1 MTMKDV
7 REIIKSF
14 IVDSFQ
20 AGSAEVQID
29 ENTSFLETGLVD
41 SMRVLE
47 LVDFLEERF
56 GIRVENSEL
65 VPQNLDSIRNIAA
78 YLSVKGVTNA
88 GS

>member
-1 MTMKDV
+1 MEDV
-7 REIIKSF
+7 RKIIRTF
-14 IVDSFQ
+14 IVDAFQ

-65 VPQNLDSIRNIAA
+65 VPQNLDSIRNIAE
-78 YLSVKGVTNA
+78 YLLVKGVTNA